1 MDTLIEG
8 CLISPLK
15 IVPKDGG
22 QIRRGLR
29 ASDIGY
35 EGFSEIYFSSIDSGV
50 TSDWKRHKRMTLN
63 IVVPVGEITFFLYD
77 DRIDSTTY
85 SKFFQITLGEN
96 RYCRLTVPPNIWVA
110 FRGLTQPTSMLA
122 NIANMEHDP
131 DEADREPISK
141 FDFFGG
147 LIS

>member
-1 MDTLIEG
+1 
-8 CLISPLK
+8 
-15 IVPKDGG
+15 
-22 QIRRGLR
+22 
-29 ASDIGY
+29 
-35 EGFSEIYFSSIDSGV
+35 
-50 TSDWKRHKRMTLN
+50 MTLN
-63 IVVPVGEITFFLYD
+63 IVVPVGEITFSLYD
-77 DRIDSTTY
+77 DRIGSTTY
-85 SKFFQITLGEN
+85 SQFFQITLGEN

-141 FDFFGG
+141 FDFLKG